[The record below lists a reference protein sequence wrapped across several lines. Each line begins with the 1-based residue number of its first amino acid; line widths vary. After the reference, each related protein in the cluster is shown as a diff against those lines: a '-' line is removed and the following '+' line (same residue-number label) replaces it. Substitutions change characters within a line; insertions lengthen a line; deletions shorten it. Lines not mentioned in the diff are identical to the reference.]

1 MNSRFVYAIIS
12 IVLSALIAF
21 IAIPA
26 LNAKTSGKAEV
37 VRVTQPIIKGM
48 PITADTIEVVEVGG
62 YNLPDNIAATME
74 DVVGKY
80 ATADLQPGDFIL
92 SSKVSFLPLT
102 SDIQLNNIPSGK
114 VAISIT
120 VKTLASGLSD
130 KLQPD
135 DIVRFYHFLDFA
147 MELPELQ
154 FVRVLS
160 VTDDK
165 GVNVDNTVI
174 HEADSEEEKQQ
185 TATITVLASP
195 YQAQVLTGL
204 ENEGALHVALVSR
217 GNAELAE
224 TLLLTQEEY
233 FIQLEEEARLE
244 EEAENGT
251 PVSGSQAEAEGGME
265 DDDDS
270 GTGDDSAAGGDSSA
284 AA

>member
-48 PITADTIEVVEVGG
+48 PITGDTIEVVEVGG
-62 YNLPDNIAATME
+62 FNLPENVAATTE
-74 DVVGKY
+74 DVLGMY

-92 SSKVSFLPLT
+92 SSKVSFIPLT
-102 SDIQLNNIPSGK
+102 SDIQLNNLPSGM
-114 VAISIT
+114 VAISVT

-135 DIVRFYHFLDFA
+135 DIIRFYHFIDFS
-147 MELPELQ
+147 MDMPELQ

-160 VTDDK
+160 VTDAK

-174 HEADSEEEKQQ
+174 HEPESEEEKQQ

-224 TLLLTQEEY
+224 SLLQAQEEY
-233 FIQLEEEARLE
+233 FIQLEEEARLA
-244 EEAENGT
+244 EEAENTGNA
-251 PVSGSQAEAEGGME
+251 PDSQPNDSENEDNSDGEGGE
-265 DDDDS
+265 DEGEVAD
-270 GTGDDSAAGGDSSA
+270 DSSA